1 MMMTDMARA
10 VGEGVRKAT
19 GQAEDTQQ
27 PCIILPVPL
36 FHVTASHHVFLASF
50 ASGNPLSL
58 SLSFSLPLPP
68 VCLPSTNHQT
78 VPGVVV

>member
-36 FHVTASHHVFLASF
+36 FHVTGCHHILLASYF
-50 ASGNPLSL
+50 MGRKVSSSADSCTLPCAQADPPPL
-58 SLSFSLPLPP
+58 
-68 VCLPSTNHQT
+68 CRWC
-78 VPGVVV
+78 